1 MTGRHTAPNLKKQYD
16 LIMERFSIQDKIF
29 KVVADQAANVK
40 KSFENYFES
49 TKIVG
54 GACEENIVKITN
66 LLLDRR
72 RQLDLNEAKKQAE
85 AVIEI
90 NNEIENANA
99 SNSDSSKISSFFK
112 RDQILAE
119 MDDIT
124 EEMSESEDED
134 GEEEQDK
141 TKEDA
146 DDDLENIE
154 EVIDQVLS
162 YLPCGAHNIQLVV
175 KDGLKLDDNY
185 SKLLTKVSS
194 DIVSRS
200 KVSHLI
206 AEEVRRLDKSLYKAV
221 VTRWNSILFMIRSV
235 LKLTATDFASIRKE
249 MSTKTARQK
258 EIKKNFNLTSIERDM
273 LLELKIVLE
282 MFEFATNEL
291 QCNNLNYYFKQ
302 NIN

>member
-1 MTGRHTAPNLKKQYD
+1 
-16 LIMERFSIQDKIF
+16 
-29 KVVADQAANVK
+29 VK

-141 TKEDA
+141 TKKDA

-162 YLPCGAHNIQLVV
+162 YLPCDAHNIQLVV
-175 KDGLKLDDNY
+175 KDGLKLDANY
-185 SKLLTKVSS
+185 SKLEKLNLIIRFTVILT
-194 DIVSRS
+194 
-200 KVSHLI
+200 
-206 AEEVRRLDKSLYKAV
+206 
-221 VTRWNSILFMIRSV
+221 
-235 LKLTATDFASIRKE
+235 
-249 MSTKTARQK
+249 
-258 EIKKNFNLTSIERDM
+258 NL
-273 LLELKIVLE
+273 
-282 MFEFATNEL
+282 
-291 QCNNLNYYFKQ
+291 
-302 NIN
+302 

>member
-1 MTGRHTAPNLKKQYD
+1 
-16 LIMERFSIQDKIF
+16 
-29 KVVADQAANVK
+29 VK

-141 TKEDA
+141 TKKDA
-146 DDDLENIE
+146 DDDLENI
-154 EVIDQVLS
+154 
-162 YLPCGAHNIQLVV
+162 
-175 KDGLKLDDNY
+175 
-185 SKLLTKVSS
+185 
-194 DIVSRS
+194 
-200 KVSHLI
+200 
-206 AEEVRRLDKSLYKAV
+206 
-221 VTRWNSILFMIRSV
+221 
-235 LKLTATDFASIRKE
+235 
-249 MSTKTARQK
+249 
-258 EIKKNFNLTSIERDM
+258 
-273 LLELKIVLE
+273 
-282 MFEFATNEL
+282 
-291 QCNNLNYYFKQ
+291 
-302 NIN
+302 